1 MALMALYGTFCKQ
14 RGDNIMHNAFSNYTL
29 DEIKVKAIYF
39 FIGELENTD
48 GSDFETRTSAVL
60 DFIAFLDQF
69 REEID
74 IG

>member
-1 MALMALYGTFCKQ
+1 
-14 RGDNIMHNAFSNYTL
+14 MHNAFSNYTL